1 MDGLPTDVSVVIP
14 VRNGERFV
22 CEAIASALAQT
33 ATCREV
39 IVVDNG
45 STDRTMEVIARAS
58 GDAVVLASEP
68 QPGPAPAR
76 NRGARMATGTYLAF
90 LDADDVW
97 LPGKLE
103 RQIQVLDTHAG
114 ANLVFTY
121 CQEFH
126 DPGLAEAD
134 RAGFPCRPEP
144 YPCMTASSVILQ
156 RKVFQRVGDFPEV
169 RAGEFIAWYGWA
181 QALGFQALVLPEVWV
196 RRRIHGS
203 NSTRERAALSAYP
216 AAAKWLLDRRR
227 QAQQIPNG

>member
-1 MDGLPTDVSVVIP
+1 MDRLPVDVSVVVP
-14 VRNGERFV
+14 VRNGEHFV
-22 CEAIASALAQT
+22 CEAIASVLAQT
-33 ATCREV
+33 VTCREV

-45 STDRTMEVIARAS
+45 STDCTTEVIAREFGES
-58 GDAVVLASEP
+58 VVLATEP
-68 QPGPAPAR
+68 RPGPALAR
-76 NRGARMATGTYLAF
+76 NLGARMAAGTYLAF

-103 RQIQVLDTHAG
+103 RQIQALATHPG
-114 ANLVFTY
+114 ANMVFTY

-126 DPGLAEAD
+126 DPRLTEAD
-134 RAGFPCRPEP
+134 RAQFPCRPEP
-144 YPCMTASSVILQ
+144 YPCMTASSIILQ

-196 RRRIHGS
+196 SRRIHGS

-227 QAQQIPNG
+227 QAQKIPNG